1 MASTSVVF
9 TGSRV
14 LAPTRGVASSR
25 SRPMLMVTR
34 AQKDPIRPIDSRT
47 DTNSKA
53 TSGPTATPDK
63 AGTNKEYPV
72 DEAMTFDGPAP
83 ETINGRLAMIGF
95 VAAVGAEIFTGK
107 SILQQFGEQGGIIT
121 AIAGLF
127 IVASLVPVFRGA
139 NLKGKGPGPM
149 TKKAEIW
156 NGRFAMLGV
165 AALIVIE
172 SIKGSSLF

>member
-1 MASTSVVF
+1 MASTSVAF
-9 TGSRV
+9 SGTRV
-14 LAPTRGVASSR
+14 LAPTAPRVATR
-25 SRPMLMVTR
+25 RPMLMPLR
-34 AQKDPIRPIDSRT
+34 AQDPQRVGTESRS
-47 DTNSKA
+47 DTSPKS
-53 TSGPTATPDK
+53 SGPSAPPTEPH
-63 AGTNKEYPV
+63 TNKEYPV

-107 SILQQFGEQGGIIT
+107 SILQQFGEAGGIVT
-121 AIAGLF
+121 AVAGLF
-127 IVASLVPVFRGA
+127 IAASLVPVFRGA

-165 AALIVIE
+165 AALIIIE
-172 SIKGSSLF
+172 SVKGSALF